1 MDEPRLIR
9 LLNAA
14 HRTLAERRILFAVGL
29 LAAGASFL
37 WPLFHADP
45 SLVVSGYPAMGML
58 TLLLGLMLS
67 TLPVPR
73 FIALFFLHERLNP
86 RPAHPAESLWA
97 MEIAQDCAHLE
108 GLVRPWKASHTAM
121 PRHVVIQVWARWK
134 SDSTAR

>member
-14 HRTLAERRILFAVGL
+14 HSTLAERRILFSAGL
-29 LAAGASFL
+29 LATGASFL

-45 SLVVSGYPAMGML
+45 SLVVSGYPAMGVL
-58 TLLLGLMLS
+58 SLLLGLLLT
-67 TLPVPR
+67 TLPIPR

-97 MEIAQDCAHLE
+97 MEVAQDSMRLE
-108 GLVRPWKASHTAM
+108 GLVRPWKASRTAM
-121 PRHVVIQVWARWK
+121 PRYVVIRVWARWK
-134 SDSTAR
+134 SDATAR